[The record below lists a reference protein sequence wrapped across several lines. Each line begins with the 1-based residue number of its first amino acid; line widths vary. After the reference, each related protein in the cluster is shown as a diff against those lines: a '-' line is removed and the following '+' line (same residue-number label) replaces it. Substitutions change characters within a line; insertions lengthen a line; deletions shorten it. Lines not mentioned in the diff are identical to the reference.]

1 MLLLV
6 LALAQAPIELTPGMV
21 ITQSVRVVPKVYRL
35 SGAPI
40 VVRGDNITVDFRG
53 ATLEG
58 SSADTAIR
66 VDGGS
71 NVRIVNAHVRG
82 YKVGI
87 LARGTVH
94 LFLEKNDLSH
104 NWRPRLL
111 SLVEH
116 ESL

>member
-6 LALAQAPIELTPGMV
+6 LALTQAPIELTPGMV

-53 ATLEG
+53 ATVEG

-87 LARGTVH
+87 LAARH
-94 LFLEKNDLSH
+94 RSSLPRDERSEPQLEAAPLE
-104 NWRPRLL
+104 PR
-111 SLVEH
+111 
-116 ESL
+116 